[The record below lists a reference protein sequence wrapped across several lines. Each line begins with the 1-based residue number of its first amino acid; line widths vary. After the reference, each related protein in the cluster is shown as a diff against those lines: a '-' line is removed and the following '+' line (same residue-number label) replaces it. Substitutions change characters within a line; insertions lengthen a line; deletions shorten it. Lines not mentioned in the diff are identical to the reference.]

1 MHQGIQG
8 IYYTNIQSLYHELTP
23 NKMTILVLTHIKY
36 LINTPAWNLEG
47 LLTVDLWIGDTAS

>member
-36 LINTPAWNLEG
+36 LINTPG
-47 LLTVDLWIGDTAS
+47 T